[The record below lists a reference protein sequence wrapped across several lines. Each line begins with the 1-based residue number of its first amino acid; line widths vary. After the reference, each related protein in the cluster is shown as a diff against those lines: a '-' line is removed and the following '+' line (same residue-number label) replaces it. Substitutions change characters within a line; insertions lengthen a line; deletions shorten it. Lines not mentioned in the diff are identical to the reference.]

1 MAEMLKTQ
9 SPLFAV
15 RSEVRGDRAQ
25 VSLIG
30 ELDAYTDHHAHEAL
44 AILAAQ
50 GIRHFR
56 IDLSELTFVGSS
68 GINVLT
74 RLLDEHPSSI
84 LTLVGASPLFRRLLT
99 VTGMDAHLA
108 LVS

>member
-1 MAEMLKTQ
+1 MTETLQTE
-9 SPLFAV
+9 SELFVV
-15 RSEVRGDRAQ
+15 RSEVRGDRAL

-30 ELDAYTDHHAHEAL
+30 ELDAYTDHQAHEAL
-44 AILAAQ
+44 AALAGQ

-56 IDLSELTFVGSS
+56 MDLSQLTFVGSS
-68 GINVLT
+68 GINVLS

-84 LTLVGASPLFRRLLT
+84 VTLVGASPLFERLLA

-108 LVS
+108 LTS